1 MVDRGGLE
9 NRYTFGYPGFES
21 LSLRKR
27 KKPETSAIAEV
38 FLYVEGGREFTHR
51 ASFYIQKL
59 SRMDAGFFVCK
70 GPAASKGDH
79 GAQRRNPTRR

>member
-27 KKPETSAIAEV
+27 IKSLKTSAEAEV
-38 FLYVEGGREFTHR
+38 FFMPKGGREFTHYATFR
-51 ASFYIQKL
+51 YKKQRSEGACRLFVSLQGPL
-59 SRMDAGFFVCK
+59 RQAAGD
-70 GPAASKGDH
+70 GQA
-79 GAQRRNPTRR
+79 